1 MLVNTTLE
9 KFNYPQS
16 EIKHFQYWSV
26 LLRPQQVTLG
36 SLVLIE
42 RSSATA
48 FSELSEGAMTELPDV
63 IRGIEACLQAAFAYD
78 KINYLMLMMV
88 DTHVHF
94 NVIPRYSSH
103 RSYLDME
110 FKDNFWPKPVNLGE
124 DLGLSGEQMQHLGCF
139 LNKKWPKTVKSS

>member
-48 FSELSEGAMTELPDV
+48 FSELSECAMTELPDAV
-63 IRGIEACLQAAFAYD
+63 SY
-78 KINYLMLMMV
+78 
-88 DTHVHF
+88 THLTL
-94 NVIPRYSSH
+94 PT
-103 RSYLDME
+103 
-110 FKDNFWPKPVNLGE
+110 KA
-124 DLGLSGEQMQHLGCF
+124 
-139 LNKKWPKTVKSS
+139 